1 MKCRLRNL
9 SRSGVVAMSD
19 EFDELVG
26 DIEDQ
31 LDLTLY
37 TDSAELVEEVTAQ
50 TLLAIENGI
59 LVKGEFHLVLTG
71 GTLGVQITNALVNAF
86 NNAPEMYKG
95 LHIWFSDERFVE
107 RSSSERNAAPL
118 HGTVKNSNIVIH
130 ETLAPDSPATIEE
143 GVKDYEG
150 ALSGIT
156 IDLNILGVGPDGHVA
171 SIFPGVAD
179 FDDRRD
185 IFAIT
190 DSPKPPA
197 VRISFT
203 MKFINEAREVW
214 IVAAG
219 ESKAEAVAKIIEGDL
234 SIPASYVSGRER
246 TRLIVDQ
253 AAFFTE

>member
-1 MKCRLRNL
+1 
-9 SRSGVVAMSD
+9 MSD
-19 EFDELVG
+19 DFDEIVG
-26 DIEDQ
+26 DIDDE

-37 TDSAELVEEVTAQ
+37 ANVDELAEEVTAQ
-50 TLLAIENGI
+50 ALLAIENG
-59 LVKGEFHLVLTG
+59 LLARGEFHLVLTG
-71 GTLGVQITNALVNAF
+71 GTLGVQISQALVGAF
-86 NNAPEMYKG
+86 NSAPELYKG
-95 LHIWFSDERFVE
+95 LHIYWSDERFVDLE
-107 RSSSERNAAPL
+107 SPERNAAPL
-118 HGTVKNSNIVIH
+118 HTTIKNSNVIVH
-130 ETLAPDSPATIEE
+130 ESLAPNSPATIEDA
-143 GVKDYEG
+143 VKDYED
-150 ALSGIT
+150 ALAGVT

-171 SIFPGVAD
+171 SLFPGIAD
-179 FDDRRD
+179 IDDRRS

-234 SIPASYVSGRER
+234 SIPASYVSATAR

-253 AAFFTE
+253 AAFFAE